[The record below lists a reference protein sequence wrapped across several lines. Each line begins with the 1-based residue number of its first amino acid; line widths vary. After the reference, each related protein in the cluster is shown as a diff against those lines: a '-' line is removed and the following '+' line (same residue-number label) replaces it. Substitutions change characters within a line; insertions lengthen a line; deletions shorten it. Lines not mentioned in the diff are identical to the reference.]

1 MSLYPTAARSKIRR
15 LATGRLISVT
25 GGAAAYT
32 ALNYTVWSKTH
43 SPGMQALSLL
53 LTFGV
58 AGILGPFGGALGDRF
73 DRRWLMI
80 VCESV
85 SAVFFTAMAFTHTP
99 GVLILLA
106 FGSALAD
113 IPFFT
118 ASRAAIPNLVE
129 DEDQVSWANSLVTM
143 GVHTGIAVGPLI
155 GGVLV
160 ATVGASWVFL
170 LNALTFLVSVLLTV
184 TVRGAYQESVG
195 DEELDEHKG
204 LAAGLAFLWRD
215 RVMRRMTF
223 AWFVFVLGMGMS
235 MVADAALAEHFG
247 AGSIGFAALIAC
259 WGTGSVL
266 GSWLGRFLKP
276 ATEPVWL
283 VLGSFGIA
291 LAAFGVG
298 VAPAFAMV
306 LVSLLAMGTSD
317 GLTMV
322 AETGIVQRR
331 TPDVVRSR
339 VMAAFEAVV
348 SFGLAVAYLAA
359 APVLRAIG
367 PQRTYALGGVAALAA
382 AFLLVPMLA
391 LRRRQDPPDGEAATE
406 EPVER
411 EEPLGEVVTGAP
423 RYTSAEA
430 LEGAPLASALASEP
444 AELDGAGRRFA

>member
-1 MSLYPTAARSKIRR
+1 MNLYPTAARSKIRR
-15 LATGRLISVT
+15 LAAGRLISVT

-32 ALNYTVWSKTH
+32 ALNFTVWSKTH

-58 AGILGPFGGALGDRF
+58 AGIVGPFGGALGDRF
-73 DRRWLMI
+73 DRRTVMI
-80 VCESV
+80 VSEAV
-85 SAVFFTAMAFTHTP
+85 STVFFVAMAFAHTP
-99 GVLILLA
+99 MMLIVFA
-106 FGSALAD
+106 FGSALAE

-129 DEDQVSWANSLVTM
+129 SEDQVSWANSLVTM

-155 GGVLV
+155 GGVLL
-160 ATVGASWVFL
+160 ASVGASWVFT
-170 LNALTFLVSVLLTV
+170 LNAATFVVSILLTL
-184 TVRGAYQESVG
+184 TVRGTYQRAHES
-195 DEELDEHKG
+195 EAHDEHKG

-215 RVMRRMTF
+215 RVMRRMTI
-223 AWFVFVLGMGMS
+223 AWFVFVLGMGMG

-247 AGSIGFAALIAC
+247 VKSVGFAALIAC

-266 GSWLGRFLKP
+266 GSWFGRFLKP
-276 ATEPVWL
+276 VTEPQWL

-298 VAPAFAMV
+298 FAPVFPLV

-322 AETGIVQRR
+322 AETGIMQRR

-348 SFGLAVAYLAA
+348 SFGLAAAYIMAG
-359 APVLRAIG
+359 PVLRAVG
-367 PQRTYALGGVAALAA
+367 PQATYRVGGISALAA
-382 AFLLVPMLA
+382 ALLLLPMLS
-391 LRRRQDPPDGEAATE
+391 LRRTAGPGDGAAAAEPDEVLE
-406 EPVER
+406 QEDV
-411 EEPLGEVVTGAP
+411 LGEVLTGSP

-430 LEGAPLASALASEP
+430 LESEP
-444 AELDGAGRRFA
+444 FDLEPFQTEPDRRSA

>member
-1 MSLYPTAARSKIRR
+1 MNFHPTAARSKIRR

-32 ALNYTVWSKTH
+32 ALNFTVWSKTH

-58 AGILGPFGGALGDRF
+58 AGIVGPFGGALGDRF
-73 DRRWLMI
+73 DRRMVMI
-80 VCESV
+80 VSEGV
-85 SAVFFTAMAFTHTP
+85 STAFFVAMAFAHAP
-99 GVLILLA
+99 MMLILLA
-106 FGSALAD
+106 FGSALAE

-129 DEDQVSWANSLVTM
+129 SEDQVSWANSLVTM

-155 GGVLV
+155 GGVLIV
-160 ATVGASWVFL
+160 SVGASWVFA
-170 LNALTFLVSVLLTV
+170 LNAVTFLLSILLTL
-184 TVRGAYQESVG
+184 TVRGAYQLEREPAG
-195 DEELDEHKG
+195 PDEHEG
-204 LAAGLAFLWRD
+204 LTAGLVFLWRD

-223 AWFVFVLGMGMS
+223 AWFVFVLGMGMG

-247 AGSIGFAALIAC
+247 VGSVGFAALIAC

-266 GSWLGRFLKP
+266 GSWFGRYLKP
-276 ATEPVWL
+276 VTEPVWL
-283 VLGSFGIA
+283 VIGSFGIA

-298 VAPAFAMV
+298 FAPVFPLV
-306 LVSLLAMGTSD
+306 LLFLLAMGTSD

-322 AETGIVQRR
+322 AETSIMQRR

-348 SFGLAVAYLAA
+348 SFGLAAAYIMAGQ
-359 APVLRAIG
+359 VLGVMG
-367 PQRTYALGGVAALAA
+367 PQSTYRVGGISALAA
-382 AFLLVPMLA
+382 ALLLVPMLA
-391 LRRRQDPPDGEAATE
+391 LRRTAGRPGEGVAASEPE
-406 EPVER
+406 EVLEQ
-411 EEPLGEVVTGAP
+411 EEVLGEVLTGSP

-430 LEGAPLASALASEP
+430 LDSEP
-444 AELDGAGRRFA
+444 FELEPFELEPDRRSA